1 MTAIY
6 QFSTTPAPATRKS
19 IKEYQIE
26 VITLDGESV
35 IEYVEA
41 HSEEEAIE
49 IALSNVENADYAM
62 VQGIYA

>member
-6 QFSTTPAPATRKS
+6 QFSATPAPATRKS
-19 IKEYQIE
+19 IKEYQVE
-26 VITLDGESV
+26 VITFDGESTT
-35 IEYVEA
+35 EYVEA

-49 IALSNVENADYAM
+49 KALANVENADYAM

>member
-6 QFSTTPAPATRKS
+6 QFSTTPAPATCKS

-26 VITLDGESV
+26 VITFDGESV

-49 IALSNVENADYAM
+49 IALSNVENADYAL

>member
-6 QFSTTPAPATRKS
+6 QFSTTPAHATSKS

-26 VITLDGESV
+26 VITFDGESV